1 MNAIP
6 NIKEAKSYEN
16 QSHALR
22 RRPPKRIG
30 FFPIPECTRLSIRQ
44 AVDRLLEKAHELAD
58 RADAKRDM
66 YLRRALLRQLLIGM
80 STKRYLPASGTA
92 GLARSL
98 VKGNSRVL
106 APPPMM
112 MARLSSVGVF
122 RFITCYGGRA
132 S

>member
-66 YLRRALLRQLLIGM
+66 YLRRAVDKAIEQVHKVADVLESLEYELTKAAQETASSGLREGSCDKI
-80 STKRYLPASGTA
+80 
-92 GLARSL
+92 
-98 VKGNSRVL
+98 
-106 APPPMM
+106 
-112 MARLSSVGVF
+112 
-122 RFITCYGGRA
+122 
-132 S
+132 

>member
-58 RADAKRDM
+58 RADAKKEIC
-66 YLRRALLRQLLIGM
+66 LRRAADKAIEQVHEVANVLESLEDQL
-80 STKRYLPASGTA
+80 TEA
-92 GLARSL
+92 G
-98 VKGNSRVL
+98 
-106 APPPMM
+106 
-112 MARLSSVGVF
+112 
-122 RFITCYGGRA
+122 
-132 S
+132 